1 MSGLDDLK
9 RYVDAAIDF
18 SQNKVEGIIARCNLL
33 SGSQIRFSQNEIDI
47 GKRWDEVNLEL
58 FLIIDGAQTGY
69 SERSVTSEEEVK
81 QAVTDTIEFSKKLPE
96 SMFFAGVEGDTHIYR
111 DLKGAYDS
119 KIDDFTEMAPGFV
132 NAAIDAAVSEGAK
145 RVAGALKFSKEMSF
159 FRSGYGPQGSYKTTQ
174 YDLNVRAFQD
184 ELDYSG
190 QGLECGTQPTQDE
203 KAMVAAGAKAGK
215 LSKQAIGAV
224 QGEPGTYDLVLSPTV
239 GANVLGSIPDAA
251 NPFAILIGLSPL
263 GDKMGE
269 QIGPDFLSVTDNPW
283 IPNGLACS
291 AYDFEGT
298 PTQQTEII
306 KDGVL
311 RSFVHNTTT
320 GRMYETSSTGSSQ
333 MLGLGEGL
341 KMLLPNTS
349 NLVFENGNHRFEELI
364 ENSNPTI
371 YVTSNWYTRY
381 QNYQT
386 GEFSTIPRDAMFLIE
401 NGEMT
406 PIKNLRISDNTMRMF
421 ANINALGNDRRQ
433 VYWWEV
439 ETPTFIPTIRVSDC
453 RMTAATQ

>member
-1 MSGLDDLK
+1 MAGFDELK
-9 RYVDAAIDF
+9 SYVDIAIDY
-18 SQNKVEGIIARCNLL
+18 SKDKVEGVIARGFMS
-33 SGSQIRFSQNEIDI
+33 SGSQIRFSQNAIDI
-47 GKRWDEVNLEL
+47 GKRWDQVRLEL
-58 FLIIDGAQTGY
+58 FMIIEGTQTGY
-69 SERSVTSEEEVK
+69 SERSVTSEKDAK
-81 QAVTDTIEFSKKLPE
+81 QAVKDTIAFSKKLPE
-96 SMFFAGVEGDTHIYR
+96 SMFFAGVEEDTHSYR
-111 DLKGAYDS
+111 DLKGAYDN

-132 NAAIDAAVSEGAK
+132 NAAIDSAVSEGAK
-145 RVAGALKFSKEMSF
+145 RVAGALKFSKELSF
-159 FRSGYGPQGSYKTTQ
+159 FKSSYGPQGSSKKTE

-190 QGLECGTQPTQDE
+190 QGLECGTKPTQEE
-203 KAMVAAGAKAGK
+203 KGMVAAGAKAGR
-215 LSKQAIGAV
+215 LSKEAIGSV
-224 QGEPGTYDLVLSPTV
+224 QGDPGTYDLILSPTV

-283 IPNGLACS
+283 IPNGLAC
-291 AYDFEGT
+291 AAFDYEGT
-298 PTQQTEII
+298 TTQQTEII

-320 GRMYETSSTGSSQ
+320 ATMYETSSTGSSR

-341 KMLLPNTS
+341 KMLLPNSS
-349 NLVFENGNHRFEELI
+349 NMVFENGKHSFEELI
-364 ENSNPTI
+364 ENSKPTI

-401 NGEMT
+401 NGEMK
-406 PIKNLRISDNTMRMF
+406 PIKNLRISDNTLRMF
-421 ANINALGNDRRQ
+421 ANIDALGNDRKQ

-439 ETPTFIPTIRVSDC
+439 EIPTFIPTIRVSDC

>member
-1 MSGLDDLK
+1 MIGIDELK
-9 RYVDAAIDF
+9 TYVERAIEY
-18 SQNKVEGIIARCNLL
+18 SQDKVEGVIARGTKS
-33 SGSQIRFSQNEIDI
+33 SGSQIRFSQNSIDI
-47 GKRWDEVNLEL
+47 GKRWDGVQLEL
-58 FLIIDGAQTGY
+58 FMIIEGTQTGY
-69 SERSVTSEEEVK
+69 SKRSVTNEDEVI
-81 QAVTDTIEFSKKLPE
+81 QAVMDTIEFSKKLPE
-96 SMFFAGVEGDTHIYR
+96 SMFFAGVEGDTHSYR
-111 DLKGAYDS
+111 DLKGAYDT
-119 KIDDFTEMAPGFV
+119 KIDDFTEIAPGFV
-132 NAAIDAAVSEGAK
+132 NSAIDAAVSEGAK
-145 RVAGALKFSKEMSF
+145 RVAGALKFSKRSSF
-159 FRSGYGPQGSYKTTQ
+159 FKSSYGPQGNSKMTQ

-190 QGLECGTQPTQDE
+190 QGLECGTKPTQDE
-203 KAMVAAGAKAGK
+203 KAMIAAGAQAGK
-215 LSKQAIGAV
+215 LSKQAIGSV

-239 GANVLGSIPDAA
+239 GANILGSIPDAA

-269 QIGPDFLSVTDNPW
+269 QIAPEFLSVTDNPW
-283 IPNGLACS
+283 IPNGLACA
-291 AYDFEGT
+291 AYDYEGT

-320 GRMYETSSTGSSQ
+320 ATMYEASSTGSSQ

-349 NLVFENGNHRFEELI
+349 NLVFENGSHSFDELI
-364 ENSNPTI
+364 ESSKPII

-381 QNYQT
+381 QNYQS

-401 NGEMT
+401 NGEMK

>member
-1 MSGLDDLK
+1 MSGIDDLK
-9 RYVDAAIDF
+9 QYVDTAIDY
-18 SQNKVEGIIARCNLL
+18 SQGKIEGVIARGTLT
-33 SGSQIRFSQNEIDI
+33 SGSQIRFSQNSIDI
-47 GKRWDEVNLEL
+47 GKRWDGVSLEL
-58 FLIIDGAQTGY
+58 FVIIEGTQTGY
-69 SERSVTSEEEVK
+69 SERSVTSVEEVK
-81 QAVTDTIEFSKKLPE
+81 QAVKDTIEFSKKLPE
-96 SMFFAGVEGDTHIYR
+96 SMFFIGVEEGTHTYR
-111 DLKGAYDS
+111 DLKGAYDN
-119 KIDDFTEMAPGFV
+119 KIDDFTELAPGFV

-145 RVAGALKFSKEMSF
+145 RVAGALKFSKRLSF
-159 FRSGYGPQGSYKTTQ
+159 FRSSYGAQGSSEMTQ

-190 QGLECGTQPTQDE
+190 QGLQCGTKPTQDE
-203 KAMVAAGAKAGK
+203 QSMVEAGAQAGR
-215 LSKQAIGAV
+215 LSKQAFGAV
-224 QGEPGTYDLVLSPTV
+224 QGEPGEYDLILSPTV
-239 GANVLGSIPDAA
+239 GANVLGSVPDSA
-251 NPFAILIGLSPL
+251 NPFAILIGISPL

-269 QIGPDFLSVTDNPW
+269 QIGPEFLTVTDNPW
-283 IPNGLACS
+283 IPNGLACA

-298 PTQQTEII
+298 PTQQTEIV

-320 GRMYETSSTGSSQ
+320 GKMYETSSTGSSQ

-341 KMLLPNTS
+341 KMLLPNTT
-349 NLVFENGNHRFEELI
+349 NLVFENGNHSLEELM
-364 ENSNPTI
+364 ETSKPTI

-386 GEFSTIPRDAMFLIE
+386 GEFSTIPRDAMFVIK
-401 NGEMT
+401 NGEMK

-421 ANINALGNDRRQ
+421 ANINALGNDRKQ

-453 RMTAATQ
+453 RMSAATQ